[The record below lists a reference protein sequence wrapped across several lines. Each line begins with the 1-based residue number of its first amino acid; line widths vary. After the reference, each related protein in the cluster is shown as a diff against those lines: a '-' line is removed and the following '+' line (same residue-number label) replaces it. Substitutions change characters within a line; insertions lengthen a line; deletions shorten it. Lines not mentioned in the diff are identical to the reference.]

1 MNRSTNHITLS
12 ALFTAL
18 GIVLPVTFHALGLGK
33 AFLPMFWPVA
43 AAGFFLPVATAVL
56 VAVLTPVL
64 SFILT
69 GMPPVSPPVLH
80 VMVIE
85 LVCLAAAVVI
95 LMRST
100 RWGLFWVLLAA
111 LVFSRAA
118 LLVSSRM
125 LAPFFGLPAKWVSL
139 VSVLN
144 GLPGIV
150 VMLVLIPALV
160 GRLTHQAVWKSRN
173 KRAGRS

>member
-1 MNRSTNHITLS
+1 LNRTSNHITLS

-18 GIVLPVTFHALGLGK
+18 GVVLPAAFHAVGLGK
-33 AFLPMFWPVA
+33 AVLPMFWPVA
-43 AAGFFLPVATAVL
+43 AAGFMLPFVPAVF

-85 LVCLAAAVVI
+85 LICLVTAMTL
-95 LMRST
+95 LMRFT

-111 LVFSRAA
+111 LVFSRTA
-118 LLVSSRM
+118 LFFSSRM
-125 LAPFFGLPAKWVSL
+125 LAPVLGLPAKWISL
-139 VSVLN
+139 ASVLN
-144 GLPGIV
+144 GLPGIAM
-150 VMLVLIPALV
+150 MLAMIPTLI
-160 GRLTHQAVWKSRN
+160 GRLTRQAVWKARKKSAQRT
-173 KRAGRS
+173 